1 MSSCGP
7 RISAVALSAGCT
19 LLFAACGSSSHSIA
33 SAQAGSDQAASLV
46 KFSECMRSH
55 GVSGFPDP
63 STGGQSPNSFGID
76 GYNFNLPAGMDTQ
89 SPAYESA
96 TKTCQPL
103 VAGGNGQHMSP
114 AFVVRAK
121 RAALAHAQCMRE
133 HGVPDFPDPTIS
145 TSGGG
150 ISQGSDAGAVD
161 PQSPAFQNAQKVCS
175 KMPPN

>member
-1 MSSCGP
+1 MSE
-7 RISAVALSAGCT
+7 RKAISAAAALAAGSALLVAGC
-19 LLFAACGSSSHSIA
+19 G
-33 SAQAGSDQAASLV
+33 GVSLAPTSTNATIDTSLT
-46 KFSECMRSH
+46 KYSECMRSH

-63 STGGQSPNSFGID
+63 STTGQGDNSFGID

-114 AFVVRAK
+114 AFVARAK
-121 RAALAHAQCMRE
+121 RAALAHSQCMRE